1 VTSVKNKTIF
11 KGDNNDNGRWRDTES
26 DVIGCRAVTWARPPP
41 CWRRVTTSTAG
52 GGEKMSNDIPMS
64 KSGGLKNDCCWWCWW
79 LCWSMSVAPEPEWW
93 STMSSEPLPLC
104 SVSSSSADYITS
116 QTAVIHKFIFYCWCS
131 FYCFYLTDFDRFICF
146 NLLYLFSPSAYL
158 FFNRVELSRSKRYK
172 GKGRYS
178 SSWEP
183 HVRALQDVTCYMGSH
198 SVTCHPT
205 QVNVPRQTPAMQAGT
220 RFTYPGGMEGWVD
233 LVDLIAP
240 WPGVELLTFRSR
252 RPLDKA
258 DRLEP

>member
-1 VTSVKNKTIF
+1 MTSVKNKTIF

-158 FFNRVELSRSKRYK
+158 FFNRVELSWVEVK
-172 GKGRYS
+172 GTK
-178 SSWEP
+178 
-183 HVRALQDVTCYMGSH
+183 VKADTALLGNPISELYRTSLAIWDHTVLPATRHKWMCPAKPQPCRLVLDL
-198 SVTCHPT
+198 PT
-205 QVNVPRQTPAMQAGT
+205 P
-220 RFTYPGGMEGWVD
+220 EGWK
-233 LVDLIAP
+233 A
-240 WPGVELLTFRSR
+240 ELT
-252 RPLDKA
+252 
-258 DRLEP
+258 